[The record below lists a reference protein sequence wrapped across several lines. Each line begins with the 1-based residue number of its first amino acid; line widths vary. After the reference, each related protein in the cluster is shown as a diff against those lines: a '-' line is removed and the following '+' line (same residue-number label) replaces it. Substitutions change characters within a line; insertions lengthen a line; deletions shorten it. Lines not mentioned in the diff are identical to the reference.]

1 MFKATNNKATN
12 NKATNNKATNNISFI
27 SNDEISILVTKVLA
41 QTNYTEEIAK
51 TKLQEFNY
59 DLMRVLKDYMGIPE
73 KKTDSGTKI
82 KSINQEIY
90 KQIRHTLDSS
100 MREYREKNPVNIE
113 QVVTNLS
120 ESEENEKNKNK

>member
-1 MFKATNNKATN
+1 MSKYTNNKTMN
-12 NKATNNKATNNISFI
+12 DISFI

-73 KKTDSGTKI
+73 KKVDSMKI

-90 KQIRHTLDSS
+90 KQIRYSLDSS
-100 MREYREKNPVNIE
+100 MREYREKNPVNID

>member
-1 MFKATNNKATN
+1 MFKETNNKATN
-12 NKATNNKATNNISFI
+12 NKVMNNKATNNISFI
-27 SNDEISILVTKVLA
+27 SNDEISILVNKVLA

-73 KKTDSGTKI
+73 KKASETSI

>member
-1 MFKATNNKATN
+1 MFKETNNKYTNNKAMN
-12 NKATNNKATNNISFI
+12 NNISFI
-27 SNDEISILVTKVLA
+27 SNDEISILVNKVLA

-120 ESEENEKNKNK
+120 ESEENEKNKNGK

>member
-27 SNDEISILVTKVLA
+27 SNDEISILVNKVLA

-73 KKTDSGTKI
+73 KKDITKI